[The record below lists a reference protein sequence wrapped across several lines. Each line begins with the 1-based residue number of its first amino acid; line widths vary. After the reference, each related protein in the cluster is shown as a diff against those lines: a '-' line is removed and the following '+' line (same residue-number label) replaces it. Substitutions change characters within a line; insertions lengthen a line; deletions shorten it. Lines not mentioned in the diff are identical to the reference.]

1 MTFLLFETYLETF
14 FVIFS
19 FIYIN
24 VILLKDARFD
34 YLCEKYKP
42 GSKVPAYLNVVDIA
56 GLVSGA
62 HEGKGLGN
70 AFLSHIKAC
79 DGIYHM
85 LRIFDDEEIIHV
97 EGEVDPIRDIGIIN
111 DELRM
116 KDLEY
121 AERIAKDVET
131 KYLKAND
138 KTLKGS

>member
-1 MTFLLFETYLETF
+1 MFETYLETF